1 MIDKGSCGNI
11 DSSMK
16 FACTQENIL
25 HGLSMVGHIAGKSS
39 HLPILE
45 NVHIKCTQAGIE
57 LSATNLE
64 MAISSKVRGRVEK
77 EGEFTVP
84 AKLLS
89 DYLSL
94 LPAGKIEMELV
105 DDNLVVDADGKS
117 TKVKGMP
124 TSEFPLIPRLVEN
137 EGYTLDPNDFRKAIS
152 RVAFA
157 VSGSESRPELSGVA
171 CFFRGS
177 GGKDSV
183 VMAATDSY
191 RLAEVNLP
199 IKDGEKAEGASC
211 IVPSRAMQEVGRI
224 LSGFKDDVETPD
236 AVHWSMNES
245 QLVISYG
252 PVTLISRLIEGNFP
266 DYKQI
271 IPDQFQTT
279 AEVDRK
285 ELLKAIR
292 AASLF
297 ARKGLFDVHLNFTDD
312 GQLTVSSSDSGTGE
326 HHTKLATEFSG
337 ESNHATVNFKYIS
350 DGLNVIDS
358 DRVTL
363 RVIDGMNPILVQGQ
377 GDEAYRYVVMP
388 IRH

>member
-1 MIDKGSCGNI
+1 
-11 DSSMK
+11 
-16 FACTQENIL
+16 
-25 HGLSMVGHIAGKSS
+25 MVGHVAGKSA

-45 NVHIKCTQAGIE
+45 NVHIKCTQSGIE

-89 DYLSL
+89 DYISL
-94 LPAGKIEMELV
+94 LSVGKVDIELV
-105 DDNLVVDADGKS
+105 DDALVVEADGKK
-117 TKVKGMP
+117 TKIKGMP
-124 TSEFPLIPRLVEN
+124 TSEFPLIPRLADG
-137 EGYTLDPNDFRKAIS
+137 EGYRLNPMDLRRAVG

-171 CFFRGS
+171 CFFHSEGS
-177 GGKDSV
+177 KNSV
-183 VMAATDSY
+183 LMAATDSY
-191 RLAEVNLP
+191 RLAEAKQVLQ
-199 IKDGEKAEGASC
+199 DGGKSDAVSC
-211 IVPSRAMQEVGRI
+211 IVPSKAMQEVARI
-224 LSGFKDDVETPD
+224 LSGFKDDVEMPET
-236 AVHWSMNES
+236 VTWLMNQS
-245 QLVISYG
+245 QLVVSYG
-252 PVTLISRLIEGNFP
+252 PVTLISRLIEGSFP

-271 IPDQFQTT
+271 IPEQFQTT

-285 ELLKAIR
+285 DLLKAIR

-297 ARKGLFDVHLNFTDD
+297 ARKGLFDVHLNFTED
-312 GQLTVSSSDSGTGE
+312 GQLGVSASDSGTGE

-337 ESNHATVNFKYIS
+337 EANHATVNFKFMS

-358 DRVTL
+358 ERVII
-363 RVIDGMNPILVQGQ
+363 RVIDGMNPILIQGKD
-377 GDEAYRYVVMP
+377 DEAYRYVVMP